1 MNKITPEHLARS
13 AYVYVRQSTA
23 DQLAHNAESR
33 RRQYALKGRA
43 EALGWQA
50 VVVIDDDLGRSGS
63 GVVRKGFE
71 RLLIAIGNGSAGAVL
86 AIEASR
92 LARNGRDWHTLLEF
106 CALVGCLLIDE
117 DGIYDPRLVNDRLLL
132 GMKGTFSEL
141 ELSMLRQRSL
151 EALRLKASRGDL
163 HTSVAV
169 GYVRSPNDRLE
180 MDPDRRIREVVELV
194 FRKFDEVGSVRQVVL
209 WFRQESIHI
218 PVVGYGPEGRVVKW
232 QLPGYNPVL
241 RILKNPVYAG
251 AYVFGRTVSRITVED
266 GRKVIKRGVRRNQ
279 EEWTVLIHDHHEG
292 YVSWEQYE
300 RNQRLIGDNANMK
313 GAMVTGSVRKGGG
326 LLAGLLRCGHCGR
339 KLVVQHNGGRR
350 NDARYLCNG
359 ASIRQA
365 TREKCISFV
374 HTDVDTAVSA
384 EVLRVISPLAT
395 EAALAAVADRERVG
409 SDRLAQLELALE
421 QARFEAARAGR
432 QYNAVDPENRIV
444 AAELE
449 RRWNDRLGEAARLE
463 DEIRSARQAQPA
475 AGISESER
483 AALMELADDLPRAWD
498 HPAATAE
505 TRKKILRAVFE
516 EIVVHIEQ
524 NRIRLT
530 LHWKGGDHTV
540 IDVPKRRSGE
550 HRWKTSAT
558 TELLIEEL
566 ARLLPDG
573 DIASLLN
580 RLGIRTAKGHTW
592 TQSRVENF
600 RCRQGIAVY
609 REGERAER
617 GEVTVQET
625 ATCLGVSKMTV
636 IRLIK
641 DKVLPARQ
649 TCPGGPYVIK
659 KEDVDRLA
667 TRRTVAGGRAVS
679 RDPRQD
685 RLQYQ

>member
-1 MNKITPEHLARS
+1 MLDLAK
-13 AYVYVRQSTA
+13 AIAGCTHAPGARQTT
-23 DQLAHNAESR
+23 HRFR
-33 RRQYALKGRA
+33 RG
-43 EALGWQA
+43 
-50 VVVIDDDLGRSGS
+50 
-63 GVVRKGFE
+63 GV
-71 RLLIAIGNGSAGAVL
+71 
-86 AIEASR
+86 
-92 LARNGRDWHTLLEF
+92 
-106 CALVGCLLIDE
+106 
-117 DGIYDPRLVNDRLLL
+117 
-132 GMKGTFSEL
+132 
-141 ELSMLRQRSL
+141 
-151 EALRLKASRGDL
+151 
-163 HTSVAV
+163 
-169 GYVRSPNDRLE
+169 
-180 MDPDRRIREVVELV
+180 
-194 FRKFDEVGSVRQVVL
+194 
-209 WFRQESIHI
+209 
-218 PVVGYGPEGRVVKW
+218 
-232 QLPGYNPVL
+232 
-241 RILKNPVYAG
+241 
-251 AYVFGRTVSRITVED
+251 
-266 GRKVIKRGVRRNQ
+266 KRGVRRNQ

-292 YVSWEQYE
+292 YISWEQYE

-516 EIVVHIEQ
+516 ETVVHIE
-524 NRIRLT
+524 
-530 LHWKGGDHTV
+530 
-540 IDVPKRRSGE
+540 
-550 HRWKTSAT
+550 
-558 TELLIEEL
+558 
-566 ARLLPDG
+566 
-573 DIASLLN
+573 
-580 RLGIRTAKGHTW
+580 
-592 TQSRVENF
+592 
-600 RCRQGIAVY
+600 
-609 REGERAER
+609 
-617 GEVTVQET
+617 
-625 ATCLGVSKMTV
+625 
-636 IRLIK
+636 
-641 DKVLPARQ
+641 
-649 TCPGGPYVIK
+649 
-659 KEDVDRLA
+659 
-667 TRRTVAGGRAVS
+667 
-679 RDPRQD
+679 
-685 RLQYQ
+685 